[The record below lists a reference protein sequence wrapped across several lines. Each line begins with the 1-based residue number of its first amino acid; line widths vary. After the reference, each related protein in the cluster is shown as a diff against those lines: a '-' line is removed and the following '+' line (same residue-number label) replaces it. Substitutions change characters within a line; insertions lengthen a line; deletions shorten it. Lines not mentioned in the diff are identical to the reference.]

1 MLELGNRRKF
11 HTHDLNKL
19 IPHKGKQERYLE
31 SLFSDIP
38 VVLGVGA
45 AGTGKTALAL
55 YSALHQV
62 FDEATPYDHVYIV
75 RSIVE
80 SGERVG
86 FLPGDLSEK
95 LAPYEAPYVGLCQQF
110 LNYFDPYD
118 KLKEFGYLEF
128 VPTNYVRGQ
137 TWDDAIV
144 IVDECQNLDYN
155 SLRDVITRS
164 GENTKIIL
172 CGDQYQDDLSRQ
184 KKQSGL
190 SKLLNVLDL
199 MPYGSAITIEFGVDD
214 IVRSGLVRDFL
225 IADMDYEKGE
235 APS

>member
-55 YSALHQV
+55 HSALHQV
-62 FDEATPYDHVYIV
+62 FDEATPFDHVYIV

-86 FLPGDLSEK
+86 FLPGDLSAMMI
-95 LAPYEAPYVGLCQQF
+95 LAE
-110 LNYFDPYD
+110 NY
-118 KLKEFGYLEF
+118 
-128 VPTNYVRGQ
+128 
-137 TWDDAIV
+137 
-144 IVDECQNLDYN
+144 
-155 SLRDVITRS
+155 
-164 GENTKIIL
+164 
-172 CGDQYQDDLSRQ
+172 SRM
-184 KKQSGL
+184 
-190 SKLLNVLDL
+190 N
-199 MPYGSAITIEFGVDD
+199 
-214 IVRSGLVRDFL
+214 
-225 IADMDYEKGE
+225 
-235 APS
+235 